1 MSDVL
6 KRSQR
11 LYARQLEGK
20 TTRQLVLEH
29 ASIEGIS
36 ETTAWD
42 DWNRV
47 KVWNNEDW
55 EKDRETLLPRLQAM
69 RVRLFNKA
77 VKKGQLQTA
86 AQILDSLGKVIGESV
101 ETVNIQAPELSIR
114 VIKDLECWLQEEG
127 LENRIFLVLNCS
139 EELLTTWRSLF
150 LLCSY
155 LSDGKDIAWKEL
167 KRLTPKDMD
176 SK

>member
-1 MSDVL
+1 MASSTFPENINNNPIVQPNRKRVRSAMSDVL

-29 ASIEGIS
+29 ANIEGIS

-114 VIKDLECWLQEEG
+114 VE
-127 LENRIFLVLNCS
+127 
-139 EELLTTWRSLF
+139 
-150 LLCSY
+150 
-155 LSDGKDIAWKEL
+155 
-167 KRLTPKDMD
+167 PKN
-176 SK
+176 

>member
-1 MSDVL
+1 MASSTFPDNVFNNPLAQPAKKRTRSSVSDVL

-29 ASIEGIS
+29 ANIEGIS

-101 ETVNIQAPELSIR
+101 ETVNIQAPELAIR
-114 VIKDLECWLQEEG
+114 IE
-127 LENRIFLVLNCS
+127 
-139 EELLTTWRSLF
+139 
-150 LLCSY
+150 
-155 LSDGKDIAWKEL
+155 
-167 KRLTPKDMD
+167 PKN
-176 SK
+176 

>member
-1 MSDVL
+1 MASSTFPDNIINNPLAQPAKKRTRSSVSDVL

-29 ASIEGIS
+29 ASIECVS
-36 ETTAWD
+36 ETTAWE
-42 DWNRV
+42 DWGRV

-55 EKDRETLLPRLQAM
+55 EKDREVLLPRLQAM
-69 RVRLFNKA
+69 RIRLFNRA

-101 ETVNIQAPELSIR
+101 ETVNIQAPELSIK
-114 VIKDLECWLQEEG
+114 VE
-127 LENRIFLVLNCS
+127 
-139 EELLTTWRSLF
+139 
-150 LLCSY
+150 
-155 LSDGKDIAWKEL
+155 
-167 KRLTPKDMD
+167 

>member
-1 MSDVL
+1 MASSTFPDNINNNPIVQPNRKRVRSAMSDVL

-29 ASIEGIS
+29 ANIEGIS

-55 EKDRETLLPRLQAM
+55 EKDRETLLPR
-69 RVRLFNKA
+69 
-77 VKKGQLQTA
+77 
-86 AQILDSLGKVIGESV
+86 
-101 ETVNIQAPELSIR
+101 
-114 VIKDLECWLQEEG
+114 
-127 LENRIFLVLNCS
+127 
-139 EELLTTWRSLF
+139 
-150 LLCSY
+150 
-155 LSDGKDIAWKEL
+155 
-167 KRLTPKDMD
+167 
-176 SK
+176 

>member
-1 MSDVL
+1 VASSTFPENFNDNLIAQPVKKKGRSAFSDVL

-20 TTRQLVLEH
+20 TTRQLVIEH
-29 ASIEGIS
+29 ANIEGVS
-36 ETTAWD
+36 ETIGWQ

-69 RVRLFNKA
+69 RIRLFNKA

-101 ETVNIQAPELSIR
+101 ETVNIQAPELAIR
-114 VIKDLECWLQEEG
+114 IE
-127 LENRIFLVLNCS
+127 
-139 EELLTTWRSLF
+139 
-150 LLCSY
+150 
-155 LSDGKDIAWKEL
+155 
-167 KRLTPKDMD
+167 PK
-176 SK
+176 S

>member
-1 MSDVL
+1 MAESFINNLNYDLPAPQRKPRVQ
-6 KRSQR
+6 KYTGGSNSRAVIEARCQR
-11 LYARQLEGK
+11 LYSKQLEGK
-20 TTRQLVLEH
+20 TTRQLVIEH
-29 ASIEGIS
+29 SHREGIS

-114 VIKDLECWLQEEG
+114 VE
-127 LENRIFLVLNCS
+127 
-139 EELLTTWRSLF
+139 
-150 LLCSY
+150 
-155 LSDGKDIAWKEL
+155 
-167 KRLTPKDMD
+167 PKN
-176 SK
+176 

>member
-1 MSDVL
+1 MASSTFPDNVFNNPLAQPAKKRTRSSVSDVL

-20 TTRQLVLEH
+20 TTRQLVIEH
-29 ASIEGIS
+29 ANIEGIS
-36 ETTAWD
+36 ETTAWQ
-42 DWNRV
+42 DWDKV

-101 ETVNIQAPELSIR
+101 ETVNIQAPELSIK
-114 VIKDLECWLQEEG
+114 VE
-127 LENRIFLVLNCS
+127 
-139 EELLTTWRSLF
+139 
-150 LLCSY
+150 
-155 LSDGKDIAWKEL
+155 
-167 KRLTPKDMD
+167 PKN
-176 SK
+176 

>member
-1 MSDVL
+1 MASSTFPDNVFNNPLAQPAKKRTRSSISDVL

-20 TTRQLVLEH
+20 TTRQLVIEH
-29 ASIEGIS
+29 ANIEQVS
-36 ETTAWD
+36 ETTAWE
-42 DWNRV
+42 DWNKV
-47 KVWNNEDW
+47 KKWNDEDW
-55 EKDRETLLPRLQAM
+55 QKDRETLLPRLQAM

-114 VIKDLECWLQEEG
+114 V
-127 LENRIFLVLNCS
+127 
-139 EELLTTWRSLF
+139 
-150 LLCSY
+150 
-155 LSDGKDIAWKEL
+155 A
-167 KRLTPKDMD
+167 PKN
-176 SK
+176 

>member
-1 MSDVL
+1 MCIRDSNLNYDLPAPQRKPRVQ
-6 KRSQR
+6 KYTGGSNSRAVIEARCQR
-11 LYARQLEGK
+11 LYSKQLEGK

-29 ASIEGIS
+29 ANIEGIS

-55 EKDRETLLPRLQAM
+55 EKDRENMLPRLQAM

-77 VKKGQLQTA
+77 VSKGQLQTA

-101 ETVNIQAPELSIR
+101 ETVNIQAPQLSIK
-114 VIKDLECWLQEEG
+114 VEQK
-127 LENRIFLVLNCS
+127 
-139 EELLTTWRSLF
+139 
-150 LLCSY
+150 
-155 LSDGKDIAWKEL
+155 
-167 KRLTPKDMD
+167 
-176 SK
+176 

>member
-1 MSDVL
+1 MASSTFPDNVFNNPLAQPAKKRTRSSVSDVL

-20 TTRQLVLEH
+20 TTRQLVIEH
-29 ASIEGIS
+29 ANIEGIS
-36 ETTAWD
+36 ETTAWQ
-42 DWNRV
+42 DWDKV

-55 EKDRETLLPRLQAM
+55 EKDREVLLPRLQAM
-69 RVRLFNKA
+69 RIRLFNRA

-114 VIKDLECWLQEEG
+114 VE
-127 LENRIFLVLNCS
+127 
-139 EELLTTWRSLF
+139 
-150 LLCSY
+150 
-155 LSDGKDIAWKEL
+155 
-167 KRLTPKDMD
+167 PKN
-176 SK
+176 

>member
-1 MSDVL
+1 MASSTFPDNVFNNPLAQPAKKRTRSSVSDVL

-20 TTRQLVLEH
+20 TTRQLVIEH
-29 ASIEGIS
+29 ANIEGIS
-36 ETTAWD
+36 ETTAWL
-42 DWNRV
+42 DWDRV

-86 AQILDSLGKVIGESV
+86 AQILDSLGKVIGESI
-101 ETVNIQAPELSIR
+101 ETVHIQAPELSIR
-114 VIKDLECWLQEEG
+114 VE
-127 LENRIFLVLNCS
+127 
-139 EELLTTWRSLF
+139 
-150 LLCSY
+150 
-155 LSDGKDIAWKEL
+155 
-167 KRLTPKDMD
+167 PKN
-176 SK
+176 

>member
-1 MSDVL
+1 MASSTFPENFNDNSITQPVKKKGRSAFSDVL

-20 TTRQLVLEH
+20 TTRQLVIEH
-29 ASIEGIS
+29 ANIEGVS
-36 ETTAWD
+36 ETIGWQ

-47 KVWNNEDW
+47 KVWNSEDW

-69 RVRLFNKA
+69 RIRLFNKA

-101 ETVNIQAPELSIR
+101 ETVNIQAPELAIR
-114 VIKDLECWLQEEG
+114 IE
-127 LENRIFLVLNCS
+127 
-139 EELLTTWRSLF
+139 
-150 LLCSY
+150 
-155 LSDGKDIAWKEL
+155 
-167 KRLTPKDMD
+167 PKN
-176 SK
+176 